1 MLIFLLFFLIIL
13 IILNY
18 YNLSINEK
26 LENTQN
32 KYVCMYAYYEKN
44 DQYKKNLKIFL
55 DTAILDNVDYY
66 IIING
71 TCSLNIQ
78 NKENIKVIYRN
89 NEGCDFG
96 AWSHC
101 IKKYINK
108 DYDYYIFINSSVRGP
123 YSINPKQI
131 WLDEFLKL
139 FSNKDIKLVGT
150 SINIVGRSINIMN
163 DGKDYFNY
171 EPPYTHIQSMFFIL
185 NNEGFNFLLNKKFFD
200 DEEKLNKLNIN
211 KVILSKEVTMSQL
224 ILKNNWNIN
233 CILSKYNGYDYRLI
247 KHNFNQ
253 TSEDPYFRNGYF
265 GTTIKPEEVIFF
277 KINRF

>member
-18 YNLSINEK
+18 YNLNINEK

-44 DQYKKNLKIFL
+44 DQYKENLKIFL

-71 TCSLNIQ
+71 ICTLNIQ

-89 NEGCDFG
+89 NGGYDFG

-123 YSINPKQI
+123 YLTNPKEI
-131 WLDEFLKL
+131 WLDKFLKL

-150 SINIVGRSINIMN
+150 SINILSRERY
-163 DGKDYFNY
+163 YFNY
-171 EPPYTHIQSMFFIL
+171 EPPYTHVQSMFFVL

-200 DEEKLNKLNIN
+200 DEEKLNKLNISE
-211 KVILSKEVTMSQL
+211 VILSKEITMSQL

-233 CILSKYNGYDYRLI
+233 CILSKYNGYDYRSV
-247 KHNFNQ
+247 KQNFNP
-253 TSEDPYFRNGYF
+253 TSEDPYFKNAYF
-265 GTTIKPEEVIFF
+265 GNTIKPEEVIFF